1 MRDALSSPVPTP
13 RRTPRRHSPRLEPFK
28 KTIDQWLLDDLE
40 APPKQRHTVKRI
52 LTRLQQECGA
62 EIAYSTVWDYVHQR
76 HQEIA

>member
-40 APPKQRHTVKRI
+40 APPKQRRTVKRI
-52 LTRLQQECGA
+52 LTRLQQQCGA